1 MYAIDNNIGRIHDY
15 HDEDDDAVG
24 GVQSDCDN
32 KKSGNHMIRPS
43 PIQVAES
50 FECHHSAN

>member
-1 MYAIDNNIGRIHDY
+1 MYAIANNIGRTHDY
-15 HDEDDDAVG
+15 HDDGAVG
-24 GVQSDCDN
+24 EVESDCDN